1 MGMNGFEKEDVT
13 ELDSCFDYMESWDYY
28 AVFRNME
35 TKMGFI
41 YRIMPAI
48 IFCMFVAYNVFF
60 GSSEEVDYGMDEGA
74 RQQQQAQQQQTQ
86 MALQQQS
93 NANAQMMGQMNA
105 MQHQMAQQQM
115 AAANAPAPVMNI

>member
-1 MGMNGFEKEDVT
+1 MG
-13 ELDSCFDYMESWDYY
+13 DYY

-74 RQQQQAQQQQTQ
+74 RQQQEAQQQQMIAQQQQQAQHQQTQ

-93 NANAQMMGQMNA
+93 SANAQMMGQMNA
-105 MQHQMAQQQM
+105 MQHQMA
-115 AAANAPAPVMNI
+115 